1 MTGWRFSG
9 QFVGLICTALSLACF
24 GQQPRRLVT
33 APISDANVV
42 KLVGNTY
49 PLAQSRYDRGPA
61 PASLPLQRMLLVLK
75 RSPRQQAELRTLLAQ
90 QQDAAS
96 PDFHRWLRPEQFAQR
111 FGLDAADRNAIVG
124 WLEGKGF
131 IVNRIARGG
140 NVIEFSGDAGKVAA
154 AFHTEIHR
162 YVVRGRAHWANAGDP
177 SIPAALAPAVAG
189 IVSLNDFPRHP
200 QHVVAGVF
208 KKQRGSALA
217 TPIQPAFTTQC
228 SGGGQSFPCYA
239 LGPYDFAT
247 IYNLLPLWN
256 AGIDGTGWTLAIAG
270 ESDVN
275 VADMT
280 SFRSMFGMPAPVI
293 NVIYNGPTPGIL
305 QGDETESD
313 LDLEWAGGIAR
324 GAAID
329 FVVSA
334 STDTTSGIDLSSEYI
349 VDNDLAPVMS
359 VSYGACELEMG
370 TAGNQFYD
378 QLWQQAAAEGI
389 SVFVA
394 AGDAGSAVCDYGQIA
409 ATHGLS
415 VSGLASPP
423 NAVAVGGTDFQEF
436 NNASAYWSSTND
448 PTTLASAKGYIPEIT
463 WNDSCTDSL
472 WELLTGSM
480 DAETNC
486 NNAQL
491 LQYQIGVVG
500 GSGGA
505 SNCTTS
511 DGLALTSCAGG
522 YAKPAWQPGND
533 ARRDLPDVSL
543 FAGDGLE
550 NAFYLLCEADA
561 QGSCQGGQYAQFL
574 GVGGTS
580 ASAPAWAAIQLLV
593 DQKLGAA
600 QGDPHYVLY
609 HLASQQ
615 PASGCAANLPPGA
628 TCIFPDITVGTI
640 AQPCST
646 GTPSCIT
653 KVATDR
659 YGVLSGFDAAAGF
672 DLATGLGS
680 ANVEN
685 LVNAWAAVTF
695 APAKATLTLNPT
707 SGITHGAPVAVTIGV
722 AAQNSGGGTPT
733 GLVSLLTASGQ
744 EVATFSLISGAVSGT
759 TSDLPGGTYAVHAH
773 YPGDGVFAPADSA
786 PITVT
791 VAPEASNTTAQV
803 LTADANGNPIAITS
817 QPYGEYAY
825 LRADVAGASKQGV
838 PTGTVTFSINSQ
850 AFGSAIPLNSEG
862 TAAAPNGTFLLPG
875 GTDALTAQYSGDASF
890 NASTSPPVKFIITPG
905 PTSLSLYLPANIS
918 VGVDGFGN
926 VTINTQSQG
935 AAPTGTLT
943 IQNGGK
949 AVGSPVP
956 VSGATSVGA
965 NNYISSQTILNIP
978 AAALN
983 VGLNPITVAYSG
995 DSNYAPASAPPQNI
1009 DVQIPTVMALSSS
1022 ATTINQSGSVTLTA
1036 KVTPSQTGPAPMS
1049 GTINFSDLQG
1059 SSLGSVPVGSGQV
1072 QFTASKLPVGSGAI
1086 TAAYSGDVNYAS
1098 SFMSVSITVNPDLT
1112 LAAAAPSVII
1122 SAPGGSGTDTLTAT
1136 FASSFSG
1143 SAQFTCTGLP
1153 SEAACSFTPA
1163 TLSASGNTTLTIK
1176 TTAPSL
1182 MAPPPAAPKDGPLGF
1197 GLFLLALAAL
1207 GAALAALPHRGRR
1220 RRLAAALLLTM
1231 AFASCGGGGGGSSS
1245 SGGGSPIT
1253 DPGTPPGVYLVGI
1266 VATDSSGATTSMNLT
1281 LNVQ

>member
-1 MTGWRFSG
+1 
-9 QFVGLICTALSLACF
+9 
-24 GQQPRRLVT
+24 
-33 APISDANVV
+33 
-42 KLVGNTY
+42 
-49 PLAQSRYDRGPA
+49 
-61 PASLPLQRMLLVLK
+61 
-75 RSPRQQAELRTLLAQ
+75 
-90 QQDAAS
+90 
-96 PDFHRWLRPEQFAQR
+96 
-111 FGLDAADRNAIVG
+111 
-124 WLEGKGF
+124 
-131 IVNRIARGG
+131 G

-177 SIPAALAPAVAG
+177 AIPAALAPAVAG

-208 KKQRGSALA
+208 KKQRDSALA
-217 TPIQPAFTTQC
+217 TPVQPAFTTQC
-228 SGGGQSFPCYA
+228 SGGGSQTFPCYG

-256 AGIDGTGWTLAIAG
+256 AGIDGTGWTLAIVG

-275 VADMT
+275 TVDIT
-280 SFRSMFGMPAPVI
+280 NFRSMFGMPAPVI
-293 NVIYNGPTPGIL
+293 NVIHNGPTPGIVP
-305 QGDETESD
+305 GDETESD

-359 VSYGACELEMG
+359 VSYGACELAMG

-394 AGDAGSAVCDYGQIA
+394 AGDAGSAVCDSGQIA

-415 VSGLASPP
+415 VSGVASPP
-423 NAVAVGGTDFQEF
+423 NAVAVGGTDFQDF
-436 NNASAYWSSTND
+436 NNGSTYWSSTNNA
-448 PTTLASAKGYIPEIT
+448 TTQASAKSYIPEIT
-463 WNDSCTDSL
+463 WNDSCTNSL
-472 WELLTGSM
+472 WELVTNST
-480 DAETNC
+480 DPETNC

-491 LQYQIGVVG
+491 LQYKLGVMG

-511 DGLALTSCAGG
+511 DGLALTSCTGG

-533 ARRDLPDVSL
+533 GRRDLPDVSL

-550 NAFYLLCEADA
+550 NVFYILCEFDA
-561 QGSCQGGQYAQFL
+561 QGYCQGGQYSQFL
-574 GVGGTS
+574 AAGGTS

-593 DQKLGAA
+593 DQKLGVA

-646 GTPSCIT
+646 GTPNCTT
-653 KVATDR
+653 KGPTDQ
-659 YGVLSGFDAAAGF
+659 YGVLSGFNAAAGF

-680 ANVEN
+680 ANIDN
-685 LVNAWAAVTF
+685 LVNAWSAVTF

-722 AAQNSGGGTPT
+722 AAQNTGGGTPT
-733 GLVSLLTASGQ
+733 GLVSLLAASGQ
-744 EVATFSLISGAVSGT
+744 EAATFSLASGAVSGT

-786 PITVT
+786 PVTVT

-817 QPYGEYAY
+817 QPYGQFAY

-838 PTGTVTFSINSQ
+838 PTGTVTFSVNGQ

-862 TAAAPNGTFLLPG
+862 TAATPNGTFLLPG

-890 NASTSPPVKFIITPG
+890 NAGTSPPVSFTITPG
-905 PTSLSLYLPANIS
+905 PTSLSLNFSTNIS
-918 VGVDGFGN
+918 VGVNGFCD
-926 VTINTQSQG
+926 VTINTQSHG
-935 AAPTGTLT
+935 AGPTGTFT

-949 AVGSPVP
+949 TVGSPVP
-956 VSGATSVGA
+956 VSGATSVA
-965 NNYISSQTILNIP
+965 NGYISSLTTLNIP
-978 AAALN
+978 ASALN
-983 VGLNPITVAYSG
+983 VGLNSITVAYSG
-995 DSNYAPASAPPQNI
+995 DPNYAPATAPPGNI

-1022 ATTINQSGSVTLTA
+1022 ATTINQNGSVTFTA
-1036 KVTPSQTGPAPMS
+1036 KVTPSQSGPAPMS
-1049 GTINFSDLQG
+1049 GTVMFSGIQG
-1059 SSLGSVPVGSGQV
+1059 FLGSVPIGSGQV
-1072 QFTASKLPVGSGAI
+1072 QFTASKLPVGTSYI
-1086 TAAYSGDVNYAS
+1086 TATYSGDVNYQPATKTLG
-1098 SFMSVSITVNPDLT
+1098 ITVNPDLT
-1112 LAAAAPSVII
+1112 LAAAAPSVIVP
-1122 SAPGGSGTDTLTAT
+1122 APGGSGTDALTAT
-1136 FASSFSG
+1136 FASGFSG
-1143 SAQFTCTGLP
+1143 SAQF
-1153 SEAACSFTPA
+1153 
-1163 TLSASGNTTLTIK
+1163 
-1176 TTAPSL
+1176 
-1182 MAPPPAAPKDGPLGF
+1182 
-1197 GLFLLALAAL
+1197 
-1207 GAALAALPHRGRR
+1207 
-1220 RRLAAALLLTM
+1220 
-1231 AFASCGGGGGGSSS
+1231 
-1245 SGGGSPIT
+1245 
-1253 DPGTPPGVYLVGI
+1253 
-1266 VATDSSGATTSMNLT
+1266 
-1281 LNVQ
+1281 